1 MNDEDKNSVPLII
14 RMETAK
20 TELINAVNDVAAKSG
35 LPAFLLLPLF
45 EGLVA
50 DLKVQKANELINT
63 LTAQNT
69 PKTEGGEGC

>member
-1 MNDEDKNSVPLII
+1 MGNEDMNNVPLII
-14 RMETAK
+14 RMDTAK
-20 TELINAVNDVAAKSG
+20 TELINAVNGVTEKSG
-35 LPAFLLLPLF
+35 LPAFLLLPIF

-69 PKTEGGEGC
+69 NKTDGEEGC